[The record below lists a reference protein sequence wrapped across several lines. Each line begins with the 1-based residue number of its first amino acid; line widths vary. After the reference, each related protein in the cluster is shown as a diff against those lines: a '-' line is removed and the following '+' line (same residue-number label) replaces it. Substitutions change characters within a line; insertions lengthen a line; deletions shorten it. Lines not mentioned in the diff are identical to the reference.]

1 MEKQHTIIHFDMST
15 KKQSAGQLYKK
26 LSYGYHKE
34 VFSYC
39 DEMGFEKKVLQNS
52 LGNIVDT
59 CYKIG
64 KSFLVIRLE
73 NGEPSEWMETKNDL
87 SFDTFLP
94 WLSMYIN

>member
-1 MEKQHTIIHFDMST
+1 MSAR
-15 KKQSAGQLYKK
+15 KQSARQLYKK

-39 DEMGFEKKVLQNS
+39 DEQGFEKKVLINQ
-52 LGNIVDT
+52 LGNIVDI

-73 NGEPSEWMETKNDL
+73 DNGEPSEWMETKEVLD
-87 SFDTFLP
+87 FDTFLP
-94 WLSMYIN
+94 WLTMYIN